1 MDLEVMSLILI
12 ELINIYFNIY
22 KKKLSLVKYVSK
34 ENKTLLCLK
43 DTLIRLS
50 IGV

>member
-22 KKKLSLVKYVSK
+22 KKNLFLVKYVSK
-34 ENKTLLCLK
+34 KNITLLCLN

>member
-22 KKKLSLVKYVSK
+22 IKKPFSSKVRLKRKYNTFMSK
-34 ENKTLLCLK
+34 
-43 DTLIRLS
+43 
-50 IGV
+50 